1 MKTLKLAPEW
11 PVLVHRLKSFAY
23 LTDPSQYLAICSSPR
38 VALRSGRF
46 CIHMLVEHI
55 RIRTVRAGSFVF
67 ATSTAGCEQTPA
79 CALTRTTQSGL
90 IRSSWKTRRCLQMYA
105 FENCIDWPSAQ
116 TSSGIAF
123 SLKGSNTSH
132 LFSYAALHVRC
143 GGSLYWELRSGR
155 LTEPL
160 RGRRQRRC
168 CRCRQVRVLVGW

>member
-67 ATSTAGCEQTPA
+67 ATSTAGCEQTLA

-105 FENCIDWPSAQ
+105 FENCIDW
-116 TSSGIAF
+116 
-123 SLKGSNTSH
+123 
-132 LFSYAALHVRC
+132 VRC
-143 GGSLYWELRSGR
+143 FPLDLLQIRCVSTYVALPYYSHRLKHPAGSLS
-155 LTEPL
+155 P
-160 RGRRQRRC
+160 
-168 CRCRQVRVLVGW
+168 